1 MNAPGFQ
8 EIVRLLISKARPK
21 IPIST
26 AVSNIFYFSLF
37 ARMLANDY
45 VRIIS
50 FRDRD

>member
-26 AVSNIFYFSLF
+26 AVSISYFSLF

>member
-26 AVSNIFYFSLF
+26 AVSNISYFSLF
-37 ARMLANDY
+37 ARMLANNSNNF
-45 VRIIS
+45 VSR
-50 FRDRD
+50 